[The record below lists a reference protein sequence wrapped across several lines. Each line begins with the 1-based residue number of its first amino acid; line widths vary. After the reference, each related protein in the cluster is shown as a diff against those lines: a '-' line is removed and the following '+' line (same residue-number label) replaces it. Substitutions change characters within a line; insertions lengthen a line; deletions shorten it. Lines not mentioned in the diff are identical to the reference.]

1 VVESAE
7 VADLLSTQEAAD
19 ILGVTSSRVRQLC
32 AEGALPCQKLGRD
45 WFVKRSDVVKF
56 SRLPPGVVGKPR
68 RLTKK

>member
-1 VVESAE
+1 

-45 WFVKRSDVVKF
+45 WFLKRSDVKAF
-56 SRLPPGVVGKPR
+56 AKLPPGVVGRPR
-68 RLTKK
+68 RLEGKRA